1 MLSTGIIWRQR
12 DPANVTTQWKMSR
25 KLARKPREVEE
36 EDGAVCDY
44 QSIEENIVIAAPNV
58 VRYSDLR

>member
-1 MLSTGIIWRQR
+1 M
-12 DPANVTTQWKMSR
+12 TTQWKMSR

-44 QSIEENIVIAAPNV
+44 QSIEENIVIVAPNV

>member
-1 MLSTGIIWRQR
+1 M
-12 DPANVTTQWKMSR
+12 TTQWKMSR
-25 KLARKPREVEE
+25 KLARKPREVGE

-44 QSIEENIVIAAPNV
+44 QSIEENIVIVAPNV